1 MPPSKHALLGA
12 SSAHRWLACTP
23 SARLEQGFEDKPSEF
38 AAEGTL
44 AHAVAEARL
53 TRLLQGKKPL
63 TPAAL
68 RKHELY
74 RPVMDEHADT
84 YADYV
89 MEHLT
94 AAREATPD
102 AMVMLE
108 ERIDYSEYVPGGF
121 GTADAV
127 LIADGEMHV
136 FDFKYGKGVPVDA
149 TGNPQIRLYALG
161 AYLAFRDLYD
171 IRRVTGHIVQPRLDN
186 ISCET
191 LTAEELL
198 AWAEEYV
205 QPRAQ
210 MASAGEGVITPGEHC
225 RWCRFK
231 NSCRAYATRQLEM
244 AATAFQEPEHTERL
258 PAELSPEEISE
269 ILTRVDE
276 LAKWAKSVK
285 EHALD
290 QAINHGVSYPGWKVV
305 QGRSNRKISDPSAAL
320 ERLTGAGHNLRDLME
335 PKSLTAL
342 EEVVGKKAL
351 AALLDDL
358 IVKPAGKP
366 TLAPEDD
373 KRPAIN
379 NAAAVFTPLDD

>member
-1 MPPSKHALLGA
+1 MTPSKHALLGA

-23 SARLEQGFEDKPSEF
+23 SARLEQGFEDKPSEH

-53 TRLLQGKKPL
+53 AKLLIGKKPL

-68 RKHELY
+68 RKRELY

-84 YADYV
+84 YADYI

-102 AMVMLE
+102 AQILLE
-108 ERIDYSEYVPGGF
+108 ERIDYSEYVPEGY
-121 GTADAV
+121 GTADTV
-127 LIADGEMHV
+127 IIADGDLHV
-136 FDFKYGKGVPVDA
+136 FDYKYGKGVQVNAVD
-149 TGNPQIRLYALG
+149 NPQIRLYALG
-161 AYLAFRDLYD
+161 AYLAYRDLYD
-171 IRRVTGHIVQPRLDN
+171 IKRVTGHIIQPRLDS
-186 ISCET
+186 ISRET

-198 AWAEEYV
+198 AWAEGYV
-205 QPRAQ
+205 RPRAQ
-210 MASAGEGVITPGEHC
+210 MASAGEGIITPGEHC

-244 AATAFQEPEHTERL
+244 AATMFQEPEHTERL
-258 PAELSPEEISE
+258 PAELSPEETAE

-305 QGRSNRKISDPSAAL
+305 QGRSNRKISDPTVAV
-320 ERLTGAGHNLRDLME
+320 ERLASAGHSIMDLME

-342 EEVVGKKAL
+342 EELIGKKAL
-351 AALLDDL
+351 ASLLDDL

-373 KRPAIN
+373 KRPALN